1 MLEAFVRR
9 DSSAA
14 PPLFNQPVLRA
25 KVRLKRI
32 RRSGGL
38 IDGDFLVFQRKQ
50 CEILVEA
57 RA

>member
-1 MLEAFVRR
+1 MLEAFVRQ

-14 PPLFNQPVLRA
+14 PPLFNQPAFRT
-25 KVRLKRI
+25 KVRLARI
-32 RRSGGL
+32 HRSGGL

-50 CEILVEA
+50 CEILVEV